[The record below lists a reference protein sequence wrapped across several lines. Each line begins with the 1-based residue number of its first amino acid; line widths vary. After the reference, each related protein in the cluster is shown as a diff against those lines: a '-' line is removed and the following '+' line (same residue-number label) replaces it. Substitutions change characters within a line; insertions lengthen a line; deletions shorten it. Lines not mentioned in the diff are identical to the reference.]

1 MVKKKFS
8 SNVNKNHHMYFNE
21 VFSWQ
26 AFCEVF
32 ETTQLKIGLFLITQ
46 RRLYVIT
53 CDQSNVIILS
63 FLGKLSNWE
72 NIHIPKYC
80 YSYIKSKNT
89 TWPRR
94 YINSPS
100 ERSTVLRLN
109 FERTNLFLNFSF
121 QQLGIKIFLSK
132 IRCTH
137 LINRP
142 SPSTTHTKLKSVTL
156 FLSPLFV
163 CTLSICLA
171 ITNQLRPSSW
181 KINWYLFLSHR
192 WWIDAQSNFNRSRWK
207 ILTQVMTKIPMN
219 LENELAMVVGDNV
232 SGVALW

>member
-1 MVKKKFS
+1 
-8 SNVNKNHHMYFNE
+8 MYFNE

-63 FLGKLSNWE
+63 FLGKLSYWE

-156 FLSPLFV
+156 FLSPL
-163 CTLSICLA
+163 CLHSLNLSGHHQPTQA
-171 ITNQLRPSSW
+171 IVMENQLIPFPLTSMVDRCTIEFQSQQMKNPNSSHDQNTNESW
-181 KINWYLFLSHR
+181 KWTCNGG
-192 WWIDAQSNFNRSRWK
+192 WWQCFGSR
-207 ILTQVMTKIPMN
+207 VMVEM
-219 LENELAMVVGDNV
+219 
-232 SGVALW
+232 ALQGQWM